1 MNDAGKI
8 AFTPKG
14 EYDSEKTYEKLDVV
28 LYEGDAYVATQLTA
42 GNLPNEENSNYW
54 LPFLTGAGYKDSN
67 DIIVNEDKTLRLK
80 TNFVESESVE
90 ELTGTETR
98 EELFGKVAKGIQE
111 FIAHLKEK
119 NPHKVTAED
128 VDASKVSVYKSL
140 EDGVKIAT
148 IVVDDNEFA
157 IYAPRELSGAL
168 HPMGTVTFSELPSLE
183 DAAESDMYNVSD
195 EFTTTEDFK
204 EGAGNVIPAGANVY
218 KTADNKW
225 DILAGTPVTG
235 VKGEAEE
242 NYRTGNVNVTL
253 ESLGIGNIDNTA
265 DSDKSVKY
273 AKSAGSATTAT
284 TATKATQ
291 DGNGNVIPDTYAT
304 HGEIAKVLEMKYGS
318 GYLKKSITLDT
329 NTAYLLWMSGS
340 GTGYDF
346 AFIAWQKTS
355 WKIVRI
361 ASSVDI
367 SGSSYGT
374 PVVPSIS
381 GHTLTI
387 VRDATIY
394 VTAAVLLSLGKAV

>member
-1 MNDAGKI
+1 MGGSSIMNDAGKI

-67 DIIVNEDKTLRLK
+67 DIIINEDKTLRMK

-98 EELFGKVAKGIQE
+98 EELFGKIAMGIKE
-111 FIAHLKEK
+111 FIAHLDAK

-128 VDASKVSVYKSL
+128 VDASKVRIYKSL

-148 IVVDDNEFA
+148 IVVDDNEFV

-168 HPMGTVTFSELPSLE
+168 HPMGTVTFSELPPLE
-183 DAAESDMYNVSD
+183 DAAESDMYNISD
-195 EFTTTEDFK
+195 EFTTTEDFN
-204 EGAGNVIPAGANVY
+204 EGSGNVIPAGANVY

-235 VKGEAEE
+235 VKGAAEE
-242 NYRTGNVNVTL
+242 DYKTGNVNVTL

-265 DSDKSVKY
+265 DKDKSVKY
-273 AKSAGSATTAT
+273 ATSAGSATTATTAT

-291 DGNGNVIPDTYAT
+291 DGNGNVISDTYALKSVVSKKA
-304 HGEIAKVLEMKYGS
+304 GKVSVNFFTSSGASITVPSDPCIVGLLYGS
-318 GYLKKSITLDT
+318 TSKDLFFYSNGTLTNITNNGSVLP
-329 NTAYLLWMSGS
+329 SVS
-340 GTGYDF
+340 GT
-346 AFIAWQKTS
+346 
-355 WKIVRI
+355 
-361 ASSVDI
+361 
-367 SGSSYGT
+367 
-374 PVVPSIS
+374 
-381 GHTLTI
+381 TLTI
-387 VRDATIY
+387 GGSTG
-394 VTAAVLLSLGKAV
+394 VLFAIG